1 MCTCTIR
8 WTYSWRIVSDR
19 LEVFPVSYGTFR
31 IGMAPI
37 RQCTVR
43 MSAASEGYQHPLKPS
58 VDSCEMT
65 VVVWHN
71 CIEHFRVDLSRSEGY
86 DLGVGSGERSLN
98 LVWLQAR
105 ESWGW
110 CPLAPFIQWQC
121 FALLARP
128 EWLIWTNSFFLI
140 SCAQYSI

>member
-1 MCTCTIR
+1 MTLPSLWNPLPCLSPPDLPAQPIMRCDTNTAILLGSGLETLLHGSFPQELSHHMCTCTIR

-65 VVVWHN
+65 VVV
-71 CIEHFRVDLSRSEGY
+71 
-86 DLGVGSGERSLN
+86 
-98 LVWLQAR
+98 
-105 ESWGW
+105 
-110 CPLAPFIQWQC
+110 
-121 FALLARP
+121 
-128 EWLIWTNSFFLI
+128 
-140 SCAQYSI
+140 